1 MKPPTHPAALSR
13 RAALTRLVWATL
25 ATVSLAGCAAPSA
38 SPPHR
43 VQDWDTPIALRLE
56 ALGGTDVLVLGEQHD
71 APEHQRQHQAAVRAL
86 ADQGALGAVVL
97 EMAEAGHDT
106 RSLAADATEPQVRQA
121 LGWRQEAWPWDLYGP
136 AVMAAVAAG
145 VPVHGGNL
153 PRQRNALVMKEAG
166 WDTRVNADVLAR
178 QRDAVKEG
186 HCDLLLPS
194 QIGPMTRIQL
204 ARDAQMAAT
213 AQAVHVPGLVVLVLA
228 GSQHAHKVLGVPA
241 HLPPTL
247 KVKTVRL
254 AAGGPRPGD
263 AEGFDAVWT
272 TPPVPSKDHCATLKR
287 PG

>member
-13 RAALTRLVWATL
+13 RAALTRLAWATL
-25 ATVSLAGCAAPSA
+25 VTAALAGCAVPGAV
-38 SPPHR
+38 PPHW
-43 VQDWDTPIALRLE
+43 VQSWDTPIALRLRS
-56 ALGGTDVLVLGEQHD
+56 LGGADVLMLGEQHD

-86 ADQGALGAVVL
+86 ADRGALGAVVL

-106 RSLAADATEPQVRQA
+106 RSLAADATETQVRQA

-136 AVMAAVAAG
+136 AVMAAVTAG

-153 PRQRNALVMKEAG
+153 PRQRNALVMKEAE
-166 WDTRVNADVLAR
+166 WDTRVGAEVLAR
-178 QRDAVKEG
+178 QRDAVAQG
-186 HCDLLLPS
+186 HCDLLPPS

-213 AQAVHVPGLVVLVLA
+213 AKAVHVPGLVVVVLA
-228 GSQHAHKVLGVPA
+228 GSQHAHKALGVPA
-241 HLPPTL
+241 HLPPNL

-272 TPPVPSKDHCATLKR
+272 TPAVPPKDHCATLKR